1 MLFCKNKIKLYRDRA
16 VYPVKNHIFE
26 SSAEDLIDR
35 ILFLGNKIN
44 SALEIG
50 ARFGVLTEKIIES
63 VTRDVVATD
72 ISTKMLTKNPSLK
85 KFTCPDE
92 DVFKIYEISN
102 RKYDFISSLLNL
114 HLIDNVEKFLR
125 NIRALLS
132 DKGIFLG
139 CFFGENT
146 LREFRIFLI
155 EKEIE
160 LKIPNQN
167 YIIPFMRIED
177 FTKIMQK
184 VGFKN
189 IVTDISKINVL
200 YMNPMSLIRSL
211 RDMGESNS
219 IFESK
224 IMNKRLAEYIINS
237 DEKVETNFCIVNVY
251 ASNEALSIP
260 NALT

>member
-50 ARFGVLTEKIIES
+50 ARFGTLTEKIIES

-85 KFTCPDE
+85 KFTCADE
-92 DVFKIYEISN
+92 DAFKIYEISN
-102 RKYDFISSLLNL
+102 RKYDFIASLLNL

-125 NIRALLS
+125 NIRAVLS

-146 LREFRIFLI
+146 LREFRIFLT

-200 YMNPMSLIRSL
+200 YMNPMSLIKGL

-237 DEKVETNFCIVNVY
+237 EERIETNFCIVNVY
-251 ASNEALSIP
+251 ASNEASIP